1 MINAEIADNNSRKG
15 TFFPVLLEIRTVTLL
30 VVKVI
35 SPNIAEAQPEQ
46 NQNPTLPELE
56 IHRTNLS
63 ENPVLEVDLEDFLV
77 LTIDSDNQVNTV
89 KDKINGGVRTLS
101 NLEGLGLK
109 KTFMVSLGNLNPYF
123 TEIQIDSASAVS
135 FMKKNLLLEL
145 KIRDL

>member
-1 MINAEIADNNSRKG
+1 M
-15 TFFPVLLEIRTVTLL
+15 

-77 LTIDSDNQVNTV
+77 LTMDSDNQVNTV

-109 KTFMVSLGNLNPYF
+109 KTFMVSLGNLNPYY
-123 TEIQIDSASAVS
+123 TEI
-135 FMKKNLLLEL
+135 
-145 KIRDL
+145 